1 MDIGSRS
8 LAGSY
13 DSYYFA
19 HGCGRPY
26 HRDDSWLD
34 FFDSIAERIVAGINP
49 ATALDCGCAL
59 GFLVEA
65 LRRRGVAADGIDVS
79 EFAIQNVH
87 PDIAQHCRLGSAT
100 DPFGQRYDLIICIE
114 VLEHLPSTDA
124 DRAVRNFT
132 QFTNDV
138 LLCSTPFDYSEA
150 THVNVQPPDYWAE
163 LLARYGFIRDVDF
176 DASFIAP
183 WAVRFRRSSEPLP
196 RIVQAYERRD
206 WLLWKENQD
215 LRKLAIGGRDRSSS
229 DDRDK
234 QAQAVLLAEKDR
246 AIQALNDHIAQIQ
259 NSRVLRLMQP
269 LYRLR
274 SRLFPK
280 NDRRRAK

>member
-1 MDIGSRS
+1 LSESQWLDAASAADSQRNNRAHMDIGSRS

-206 WLLWKENQD
+206 AQTGHRREGPFLQ
-215 LRKLAIGGRDRSSS
+215 RRSGQTGPSGAVGREGSGDPS
-229 DDRDK
+229 
-234 QAQAVLLAEKDR
+234 AQ
-246 AIQALNDHIAQIQ
+246 
-259 NSRVLRLMQP
+259 
-269 LYRLR
+269 
-274 SRLFPK
+274 
-280 NDRRRAK
+280 